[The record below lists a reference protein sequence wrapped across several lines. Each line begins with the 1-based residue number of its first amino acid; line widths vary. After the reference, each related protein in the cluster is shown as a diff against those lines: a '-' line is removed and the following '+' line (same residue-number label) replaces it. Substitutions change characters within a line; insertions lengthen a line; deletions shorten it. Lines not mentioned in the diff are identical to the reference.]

1 MLKQRND
8 SREGWYPRTIDWVE
22 RARYV
27 DPGSLYLHSAQD
39 ISCYS
44 PLESDEIRTLVIEAG
59 QGDEQLRGSL
69 ERHKLGDLDRPYT
82 ALSYVWGSPKRNAVL
97 HLGDDGKRVK
107 ITENAEALLRNLRRP
122 DESRRV
128 WIDGVCINQDD
139 LTERSHQVSLMH
151 AIYSGAS
158 NVLVWLGESDKHT
171 RSVFEFF
178 KIMHERYDSGKACE
192 KQAEDLSSCPE
203 GDSAEST
210 KASGE
215 APQSPDLDEHKQD
228 DFARIQAFTG
238 RPWFSRAWTFQ
249 EACLSPDTIIRCGT
263 HELAWQVFVSATL
276 YLVSRGMARVLGSTS
291 DTIVAL
297 AHFAAASS
305 SRQVPYLSVI
315 LPLTR
320 NLQSTDGRDKEGGF
334 SVLSSVDGPA
344 RDTSLPSWAPD
355 WRIPRRTALL
365 HGYDWP
371 SPTHR
376 YEINKGAPFEN
387 KIPDDVGSDPLI
399 LVVKAARIDK
409 VVRVCNPKPLLDYIA
424 KAPVPT
430 STAAVDPGQLG
441 LATYYGQTR
450 SDDYV
455 GNIAQALLKTL
466 TADRGGV
473 GEEGMGT
480 WVDEEHLVGMSM
492 FVPNYRWW
500 SSGLDGGSSAT
511 PTEPEIAI
519 KRLITA
525 MYTFLNGRVIF
536 KTENRL
542 IGIVS
547 SGAQVGDEVWNLVGG
562 YTPFVLRQKDT
573 SKKRWA
579 LVGETYVHGIMRGG
593 LWKPEIEVKEE
604 LAWLPPE
611 LSYIRLD
618 DLAAVP
624 YTFPPVQRTE
634 EIESTGPNLSIGRK
648 GRDQRQARDEIT
660 LNSIRGTSHGYEGL
674 GQIFRLVKE
683 C

>member
-1 MLKQRND
+1 MSSILHRI
-8 SREGWYPRTIDWVE
+8 R
-22 RARYV
+22 
-27 DPGSLYLHSAQD
+27 GSLYLHSAQD
-39 ISCYS
+39 LSCYS

-82 ALSYVWGSPKRNAVL
+82 ALSYVWGSPKRNTVL

-178 KIMHERYDSGKACE
+178 KIMYERYDSGKEDE
-192 KQAEDLSSCPE
+192 KQAEEDLSSYPE
-203 GDSAEST
+203 GDSTEFT

-215 APQSPDLDEHKQD
+215 APQSPDLDEHKRD

-320 NLQSTDGRDKEGGF
+320 NLQSTDGRDKVFSLLGMVEKEGLPPIRTSYKLPLNIVYSTAAKATIVQEGGF

-376 YEINKGAPFEN
+376 YEINKNAPFEN

-399 LVVKAARIDK
+399 LAVKAARIDK
-409 VVRVCNPKPLLDYIA
+409 IVRVCNPKPLLDYIA

-430 STAAVDPGQLG
+430 STAAVEPGVEVWYRGVEKILNKLSKQLG

-593 LWKPEIEVKEE
+593 LWKPEIEVKEGHSVYPIP
-604 LAWLPPE
+604 L
-611 LSYIRLD
+611 
-618 DLAAVP
+618 
-624 YTFPPVQRTE
+624 RTE
-634 EIESTGPNLSIGRK
+634 GNKLEFEDI
-648 GRDQRQARDEIT
+648 Q
-660 LNSIRGTSHGYEGL
+660 
-674 GQIFRLVKE
+674 LV
-683 C
+683 

>member
-1 MLKQRND
+1 MA
-8 SREGWYPRTIDWVE
+8 E
-22 RARYV
+22 
-27 DPGSLYLHSAQD
+27 SLYLHSAQD
-39 ISCYS
+39 LSCYS

-69 ERHKLGDLDRPYT
+69 ERHKLGDLDRAYT
-82 ALSYVWGSPKRNAVL
+82 ALSYVWGSPKRNTVL

-178 KIMHERYDSGKACE
+178 KIMHERYDSGKAGE
-192 KQAEDLSSCPE
+192 KQAEDLSSYAE
-203 GDSAEST
+203 GDRTEFT

-215 APQSPDLDEHKQD
+215 APQSPDLDEHKRD

-249 EACLSPDTIIRCGT
+249 EACLSPGTIIRCGT

-320 NLQSTDGRDKEGGF
+320 NLQSTDGRDKVFSLLGMVEKEGLPPIRTSYKLPLNIVYSTAAKATIVQEGGF

-355 WRIPRRTALL
+355 WRISRRTALL

-376 YEINKGAPFEN
+376 YEINKNAPFEN

-409 VVRVCNPKPLLDYIA
+409 IVRVCNPKPLLDYIA

-430 STAAVDPGQLG
+430 STAAVDPGVEIWYRGVEKILNKLSKQLG

-593 LWKPEIEVKEE
+593 LWKPEIEVKEGHSVYPI
-604 LAWLPPE
+604 PP
-611 LSYIRLD
+611 
-618 DLAAVP
+618 
-624 YTFPPVQRTE
+624 RTE
-634 EIESTGPNLSIGRK
+634 GNKLDFEDI
-648 GRDQRQARDEIT
+648 Q
-660 LNSIRGTSHGYEGL
+660 
-674 GQIFRLVKE
+674 LV
-683 C
+683 